1 MTRHGGTTSTQ
12 RGAQSSAAPDLEA
25 EGALASRGPPSPS
38 PVLATLAALAVGTV
52 LALGNLTVGL
62 ASGLWDS
69 GQVTG
74 SLLAFL
80 LLSLFGRGQAR
91 GTQLVQTFACA
102 AGAMPAVLGLLGVVP
117 ALLASGPMPPLLPLL
132 TAGLLL
138 GALGLWLALLLHQ
151 RLIIE
156 EALPFPSGAA
166 AAALISTLH
175 AGSQTGSGAGGTRA
189 RARSLL
195 GSGALAGLI
204 VVLRD
209 GLAGVFAQVLPAA
222 LLLPGA
228 LFGVPCAALGLGVAV
243 GPLLVG
249 IGAVAGLPVG
259 LSIGLGALLGQAG
272 LGHHLLASGLR
283 TEATLSEWLLWP
295 GVALI
300 VAASAVDL
308 LWMVPAILRGAGDLM
323 AARRGSFANR
333 RDQEDGR
340 TKLGAGAGLRR
351 LVFIAAPAV
360 LLYLWSVRQAFGLHL
375 PEAIFALAVAP
386 LFCAVVARAAGQAD
400 FAPISQAGQAAQTVG
415 GLLFGLDVPRDIGV
429 GAVVSGA
436 AAQTGTVL
444 WSMKSGERLGTP
456 LRAQGLAALSGTLF
470 GALVSLA
477 AFLLLQRSG
486 AIGGARFPAPS
497 AAQFKAVA
505 ALVVAGGE
513 AVPAAVR
520 TWSATAA
527 LLGVLLALAGRTRA
541 ARFLPSA
548 VAMGVGVLI
557 PFPAGMAVLL
567 GGAFAYIYQ
576 RLAPESAALRLP
588 ALGAGLIA
596 GESLVAFA
604 LAAFAALR

>member
-1 MTRHGGTTSTQ
+1 MTENGEASPPHGHPQ
-12 RGAQSSAAPDLEA
+12 GAPPQGGRPGLPT
-25 EGALASRGPPSPS
+25 ALAA
-38 PVLATLAALAVGTV
+38 VAVGTV

-69 GQVTG
+69 GQVTA

-80 LLSLFGRGQAR
+80 ALSLFGRGQAR
-91 GTQLVQTFACA
+91 STQLVQGFACA

-117 ALLASGPMPPLLPLL
+117 ALRGLGLMPPLLPLL
-132 TAGLLL
+132 AAGLLL
-138 GALGLWLALLLHQ
+138 GGLGLWLALLLHQ
-151 RLIIE
+151 RLIVE

-166 AAALISTLH
+166 AAELISTLH
-175 AGSQTGSGAGGTRA
+175 AGAGADGGETRA
-189 RARSLL
+189 RARALL
-195 GSGALAGLI
+195 GGGAAAALV

-209 GLAGVFAQVLPAA
+209 GLTSVLAPVLPGA
-222 LLLPGA
+222 LLLPGT

-243 GPLLVG
+243 GPLLAG

-272 LGHHLLASGLR
+272 LGRHLLASGLR
-283 TEATLSEWLLWP
+283 TEANLGEWLVWP

-308 LWMVPAILRGAGDLM
+308 LWMAPALLRGGRDLA
-323 AARRGSFANR
+323 AARTGSGSAPR
-333 RDQEDGR
+333 RSA
-340 TKLGAGAGLRR
+340 LAVALF
-351 LVFIAAPAV
+351 VAPAV
-360 LLYLWSVRQAFGLHL
+360 LLYLWSAGTAFGLRL
-375 PEAIFALAVAP
+375 PEALFALAAAP

-400 FAPISQAGQAAQTVG
+400 FAPISQAGQAAQTG
-415 GLLFGLDVPRDIGV
+415 AGLLLRLDVPRDIGV

-456 LRAQGLAALSGTLF
+456 LRAQGLAALAGTCF

-477 AFLLLQRSG
+477 GFLVLERSG
-486 AIGGARFPAPS
+486 ALGGARFPAPS

-513 AVPAAVR
+513 AVPAAIR
-520 TWSATAA
+520 TWSAAAA
-527 LLGVLLALAGRTRA
+527 LLGVLLALAGRTRL
-541 ARFLPSA
+541 ARVLPSA

-557 PFPAGMAVLL
+557 PFSAGMAVLL
-567 GGAFAYIYQ
+567 GSAAAWGWQ
-576 RLAPESAALRLP
+576 RVSPRGAALRL
-588 ALGAGLIA
+588 AAVGAGLIA

-604 LAAFAALR
+604 LAALGALR

>member
-1 MTRHGGTTSTQ
+1 MTGP
-12 RGAQSSAAPDLEA
+12 RGAAPPHDSAQAWPDSGSL
-25 EGALASRGPPSPS
+25 PSPS
-38 PVLATLAALAVGTV
+38 TVLAALAVGAV

-69 GQVTG
+69 GQVTA

-80 LLSLFGRGQAR
+80 ALSLFGRGQAR
-91 GTQLVQTFACA
+91 GTQLVQIFACA

-117 ALLASGPMPPLLPLL
+117 ALLTLGRMPPLLPLL

-151 RLIIE
+151 RLLVE

-166 AAALISTLH
+166 AAELISTLH
-175 AGSQTGSGAGGTRA
+175 AGAQAGARQRSGGGETRTRAQALLGAGA
-189 RARSLL
+189 A
-195 GSGALAGLI
+195 AGLV

-209 GLAGVFAQVLPAA
+209 GLAKALAPVLPGA

-259 LSIGLGALLGQAG
+259 LAIGLGALLGQAG
-272 LGHHLLASGLR
+272 LGHHLLAAGLR
-283 TEATLSEWLLWP
+283 TEANLGEWLLWP

-300 VAASAVDL
+300 IAASAVDL
-308 LWMVPAILRGAGDLM
+308 VWMAPALLRGARDLAGAQRPRSA
-323 AARRGSFANR
+323 AAREPGSQ
-333 RDQEDGR
+333 QEPASGR
-340 TKLGAGAGLRR
+340 WAGLAPLR
-351 LVFIAAPAV
+351 LALLAAPLV
-360 LLYLWSVRQAFGLHL
+360 LLYFWSTSAAFGLHL
-375 PEAIFALAVAP
+375 PEAVFALAAAP
-386 LFCAVVARAAGQAD
+386 LLCAVVGRAAGQAD
-400 FAPISQAGQAAQTVG
+400 FAPISPAGQAAQTAA
-415 GLLFGLDVPRDIGV
+415 GLLLRLDVPRDIGV

-436 AAQTGTVL
+436 VAQTGTVL
-444 WSMKSGERLGTP
+444 WSMKSGDRLGTP

-477 AFLLLQRSG
+477 GFLLLQRSG
-486 AIGGARFPAPS
+486 AIGGARFPAPA
-497 AAQFKAVA
+497 AAQFKVVA

-513 AVPAAVR
+513 AVPAPIRAW
-520 TWSATAA
+520 TAAAA
-527 LLGVLLALAGRTRA
+527 LLGVLLALASRTRA

-557 PFPAGMAVLL
+557 PFPAGIAVLL
-567 GGAFAYIYQ
+567 GGVCAYTYQ
-576 RLAPESAALRLP
+576 RLAPQSAALLLP

-596 GESLVAFA
+596 GESLVAFT
-604 LAAFAALR
+604 LAALGALL